1 MSKDKKRLDDFF
13 KAYNNMLP
21 YEIRTEKQLNDDAER
36 IFDNLNSSETKK
48 SHQNI
53 IKKVIFSSLAIA
65 ATVLI
70 SFFVFQNYQ
79 RNNLELIDK
88 ISLSSQVKSLNETI
102 KSDDFHK
109 SILTILEINEIQYS
123 YHDSKF
129 ECEKTINNEVL
140 KFTINVDESSQSMEF
155 YHKRNISAE
164 QKEQLEELIRI
175 IKDHIVETVLR

>member
-13 KAYNNMLP
+13 KAYNSMLP
-21 YEIRTEKQLNDDAER
+21 YKNRTEKQLNKDAER
-36 IFDNLNSSETKK
+36 IYDSLNSSETKK

-70 SFFVFQNYQ
+70 SLFVYKNYQ
-79 RNNLELIDK
+79 TNNLELVDK
-88 ISLSSQVKSLNETI
+88 ISLSSQVKSFNETT

-109 SILTILEINEIQYS
+109 SILTILEINEIQFS
-123 YHDSKF
+123 YHDSIF
-129 ECEKTINNEVL
+129 ECEKTINNEIL

-155 YHKRNISAE
+155 YHKRNISAN
-164 QKEQLEELIRI
+164 QNEQLEELIRI
-175 IKDHIVETVLR
+175 IKDAIVETVLR